1 MNNAIILGRLTRDPE
16 LRYTSSNVA
25 VANLSV
31 AVNRNY
37 TNEEGEKETDYI
49 NVTVFK
55 KQAENC
61 KNYLSKGSQIAIKGE
76 IRTDTYTDKDGNN
89 KRNFYVLA
97 NQITFLDTKKK
108 DTKEPKKDYTK
119 VYEEFGE
126 QIEIDESEMPF

>member
-1 MNNAIILGRLTRDPE
+1 MNNVIILGRLTRGPE
-16 LRYTSSNVA
+16 LRYTASNVA

-31 AVNRNY
+31 AVNRGY

-61 KNYLSKGSQIAIKGE
+61 KNYLSKGSQVAIRGE
-76 IRTDTYTDKDGNN
+76 IRTDKYQDKDGNT
-89 KRNFYVLA
+89 KTNFYVLA

-108 DTKEPKKDYTK
+108 DTKEPKKDYTN

-126 QIEIDESEMPF
+126 QISSEELPF

>member
-1 MNNAIILGRLTRDPE
+1 MNNVILIGRLTRDPE
-16 LRYTSSNVA
+16 LRYTVSNVA
-25 VANLSV
+25 VSNLTV

-61 KNYLSKGSQIAIKGE
+61 KNYLSKGSQVAIKGE
-76 IRTDTYTDKDGNN
+76 IRTDKYQDKDRNT
-89 KRNFYVLA
+89 KINFYVLA

-108 DTKEPKKDYTK
+108 DTKEPKQDYTS
-119 VYEEFGE
+119 VYEEFGR
-126 QIEIDESEMPF
+126 EISEEDIPF